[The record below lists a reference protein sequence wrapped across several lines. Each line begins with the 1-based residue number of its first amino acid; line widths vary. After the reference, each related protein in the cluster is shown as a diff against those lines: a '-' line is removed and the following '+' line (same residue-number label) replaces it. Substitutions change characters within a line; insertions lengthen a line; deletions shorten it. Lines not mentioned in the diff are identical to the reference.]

1 MLVKSSEEFK
11 SAVLKFLSFSK
22 YENDNYSLYTNK
34 SKPELGYLISYSRE
48 GYYNLGI
55 ADYTIPEDFSISFDN
70 PEYLVRFGI
79 VHEGV
84 TEFKIENAPVSSVSS
99 FTPSSFFV
107 VEKDLKG
114 QQKWKKGQHFHGTEI
129 TIYEAYFNEIIK
141 PNFPNAL
148 DFDSFIKNYTYIYLP
163 LEIVE
168 IIRQLQSL
176 ANQNLLTSI
185 YLESKILECI
195 AVLINEVSK
204 SSENAFTNQINYG
217 NINIGLNRVIKLTSS
232 DIKSIQKAHDILEE
246 NFSNPPD
253 IRALSKLVYLNEQ
266 KLKAGFSKHYHM
278 SIGEYTNHLKM
289 TVAANLLSTTDLS
302 IEDIAHRVGYNYS
315 ANFSKMFKKTYGKTP
330 LRFRKTK

>member
-1 MLVKSSEEFK
+1 MIVKSSEEFK
-11 SAVLKFLSFSK
+11 SAVLKLLSFNK
-22 YENDNYSLYTNK
+22 IQHDNYTLYTNN

-55 ADYTIPEDFSISFDN
+55 ADYTIPKDFSISFQN
-70 PEYLVRFGI
+70 PELLMRFG
-79 VHEGV
+79 VVYEGV
-84 TEFKIENAPVSSVSS
+84 TEFQIENSPVSS

-107 VEKDLKG
+107 VEKDISG
-114 QQKWKKGQHFHGTEI
+114 HQVWKKGQHFHGTEI
-129 TIYEAYFNEIIK
+129 TIYESYFNEILK
-141 PNFPNAL
+141 RSFPNAM
-148 DFDSFIKNYTYIYLP
+148 DFSAFVKNYTYTYLP

-176 ANQNLLTSI
+176 SFQNALNSI

-195 AVLINEVSK
+195 AILINEVTK

-217 NINIGLNRVIKLTSS
+217 NIRIGNDRVIKLTSS
-232 DIKSIQKAHDILEE
+232 DITALQKARDLLEK
-246 NFSNPPD
+246 SYSSPPS
-253 IRALSKLVYLNEQ
+253 IGALSKMVFLNEQ

-278 SIGEYTNHLKM
+278 SIGEYTNHIRM

-302 IEDIAHRVGYNYS
+302 IEAIAAKVGYNYS

-330 LRFRKTK
+330 LKFRKTK